1 MLGVP
6 SASVVKTLPANAG
19 DTGSIP
25 GSGSFPAEGNGDLLQ
40 CSCLGSPKDR
50 RSPAGH
56 SPRGHRRVRHTLG
69 TKSRQ
74 QFSLTAGQRNRR
86 ESTEINPHAHDQLT
100 VKEAR
105 RLNTEKRSLFG
116 KWCCRGRTVMQ
127 ISEIRTLPHT
137 RHHDQ
142 KLNWLKDLNMRHDTI
157 KCPEEA
163 TGKALSD
170 INFTSILL
178 G

>member
-1 MLGVP
+1 MLGFP

-74 QFSLTAGQRNRR
+74 QLPLTAGQRNRR

-100 VKEAR
+100 VSK
-105 RLNTEKRSLFG
+105 G
-116 KWCCRGRTVMQ
+116 GQ
-127 ISEIRTLPHT
+127 EIQYR
-137 RHHDQ
+137 
-142 KLNWLKDLNMRHDTI
+142 
-157 KCPEEA
+157 EEEPLRQVVLQRPDSHA
-163 TGKALSD
+163 
-170 INFTSILL
+170 NQ
-178 G
+178 